1 MTFHCKKRWEF
12 IKTATEAQAAM
23 IKSLSAG
30 LKLQY
35 GLFLLVSKAESS
47 LQELSSKEIL

>member
-1 MTFHCKKRWEF
+1 
-12 IKTATEAQAAM
+12 M

-47 LQELSSKEIL
+47 FQELFFEGNCVNICTRYLCMQW